1 LNIPSSIITLLVG
14 IGLTIISLWY
24 GQNNHLMPVAA
35 SNEATQVDGLFQLML
50 TIGTGL
56 FVLVQGILIYVMIK
70 FRRRP
75 EDNQDGPPI
84 HGNIPL
90 EILWTSIPAV
100 VVLGIGIYSFEVY
113 NSMGGLDP
121 MASGSQ
127 VAMHSHHHRKGAA
140 IAAPLSASSDQN
152 PMSDQSMLKGRTI
165 ALGIGA
171 SPENEGKTAQVV
183 VNVTGLQYAWVFNY
197 ADSGITSGELHLPV
211 GQDAQLN
218 ISATDVL
225 HAFWLPQFRIKQDA
239 IPGMPTELRFTPR
252 KVGQY
257 PIVCA
262 ELCGGYHGS
271 MRTTLIVETPEEY
284 QNWITSQQEV
294 ASQDHLQDA
303 IALNPRKMSEGQYL
317 APYATE
323 MGINANTLKQLEKGN
338 R

>member
-1 LNIPSSIITLLVG
+1 
-14 IGLTIISLWY
+14 
-24 GQNNHLMPVAA
+24 
-35 SNEATQVDGLFQLML
+35 
-50 TIGTGL
+50 
-56 FVLVQGILIYVMIK
+56 
-70 FRRRP
+70 
-75 EDNQDGPPI
+75 
-84 HGNIPL
+84 
-90 EILWTSIPAV
+90 
-100 VVLGIGIYSFEVY
+100 
-113 NSMGGLDP
+113 
-121 MASGSQ
+121 
-127 VAMHSHHHRKGAA
+127 
-140 IAAPLSASSDQN
+140 
-152 PMSDQSMLKGRTI
+152 MSKGRTI

-239 IPGMPTELRFTPR
+239 IPGTPTELRFTPR

-271 MRTTLIVETPEEY
+271 MRTTLIVETPQEY
-284 QNWITSQQEV
+284 QNWVTSQQEV

-303 IALNPRKMSEGQYL
+303 IALNPGKMSQGEYL

-323 MGINANTLKQLEKGN
+323 MGINANTLKQLEMAN

>member
-1 LNIPSSIITLLVG
+1 MNIPSSIITLLIG
-14 IGLTIISLWY
+14 IVVTIISLWY

-35 SNEATQVDGLFQLML
+35 SDGATQVDGLFATML

-56 FVLVQGILIYVMIK
+56 CVLVQGILIYALIK
-70 FRRRP
+70 FRRRDG
-75 EDNQDGPPI
+75 DNQDGPPV

-127 VAMHSHHHRKGAA
+127 VAMHSHHHKMSGVAM
-140 IAAPLSASSDQN
+140 AAPLLEDGESAMMD
-152 PMSDQSMLKGRTI
+152 PSMTPGKKI

-171 SPENEGKTAQVV
+171 TPENEGKTANVV

-197 ADSGITSGELHLPV
+197 PESGITSGELHLPV

-218 ISATDVL
+218 ISANDVL
-225 HAFWLPQFRIKQDA
+225 HAFWLPEFRIKQDA
-239 IPGMPTELRFTPR
+239 IPGMPTELRFIPK

-262 ELCGGYHGS
+262 ELCGGYHGA
-271 MRTTLIVETPEEY
+271 MRTTLTVETPEEFLS
-284 QNWITSQQEV
+284 WIESQKEV
-294 ASQDHLQDA
+294 ARQEGFSQA
-303 IALNPRKMSEGQYL
+303 IALNPEKMSAGEYL
-317 APYATE
+317 TPYATE
-323 MGINANTLKQLEKGN
+323 MGINRDTLSQLKRED
-338 R
+338 